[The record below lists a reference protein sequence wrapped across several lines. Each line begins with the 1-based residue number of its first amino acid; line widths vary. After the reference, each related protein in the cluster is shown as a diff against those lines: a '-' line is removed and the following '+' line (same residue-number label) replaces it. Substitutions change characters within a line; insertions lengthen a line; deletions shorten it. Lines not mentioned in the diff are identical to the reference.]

1 MTREERR
8 RILGADALADAR
20 NQANRALESVGIPPE
35 LVESLRPI
43 LAPAAQA
50 LAEETAAADLTTAA

>member
-20 NQANRALESVGIPPE
+20 RQANRALESVGIPPE

-43 LAPAAQA
+43 LAPAAEA
-50 LAEETAAADLTTAA
+50 LAEDTAAASTAAA